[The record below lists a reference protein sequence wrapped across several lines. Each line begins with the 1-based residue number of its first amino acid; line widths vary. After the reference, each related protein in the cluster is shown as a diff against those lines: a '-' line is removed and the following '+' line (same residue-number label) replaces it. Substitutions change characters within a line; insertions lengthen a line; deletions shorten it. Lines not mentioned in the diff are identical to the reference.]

1 LYKVKPKLN
10 NQFKAAEVNGVPMAV
25 VIGEDEVAQGKVKIK
40 EMGLR
45 EGHPEKD
52 GVLVNLADIVP
63 EIRQRLRRKANLDK
77 LVQEAE
83 GLRVVD
89 GIKGDP
95 GKVES
100 AAEKSESVPE
110 KVDSVSEKVNIPFE
124 EVKSEPAQVESAPK
138 KEESLPQKVDSVPEK
153 VNATL
158 EEVKSSPEKVES
170 IPGKV
175 NNTGTEKPA
184 EETPLSQ
191 EAVPAS

>member
-1 LYKVKPKLN
+1 MKTSANRNVQAEFLYKVKPKLP

-25 VIGEDEVAQGKVKIK
+25 VIGEDEVAQRKVKIK

-63 EIRQRLRRKANLDK
+63 EIRQRLKRKANLDQ

-89 GIKGDP
+89 GIKG
-95 GKVES
+95 E
-100 AAEKSESVPE
+100 AEKGEGVPDIE
-110 KVDSVSEKVNIPFE
+110 K
-124 EVKSEPAQVESAPK
+124 
-138 KEESLPQKVDSVPEK
+138 
-153 VNATL
+153 T
-158 EEVKSSPEKVES
+158 
-170 IPGKV
+170 
-175 NNTGTEKPA
+175 A

-191 EAVPAS
+191 GAIGAVPAS